1 MADKKERVVVI
12 GASDKPQRYSYK
24 AIESLLVYGHQ
35 PVPVNPALKEI
46 KGIKVIND
54 IAGIKGEVD
63 TVTLYVG
70 PERLETMAEAIVSLK
85 PKRII
90 ANPGAESDKMK
101 KLAKEA
107 GIEYLEACTLVML
120 ATGQF

>member
-1 MADKKERVVVI
+1 MSDKKERVVVI
-12 GASDKPQRYSYK
+12 GASNKTGRYSYK

-46 KGIKVIND
+46 KGIKVVND
-54 IAGIKGEVD
+54 IADIKGAVD

-70 PERLETMAEAIVSLK
+70 PERLESMAEQIIALK

-101 KLAKEA
+101 RLAAAA
-107 GIEYLEACTLVML
+107 GIKYLEACTLVML

>member
-1 MADKKERVVVI
+1 MSDKKERVVVI
-12 GASDKPQRYSYK
+12 GASNKPERYSYK

-35 PVPVNPALKEI
+35 PVPVNPALNQI

-54 IAGIKGEVD
+54 ITDIKGAVD

-70 PERLETMAEAIVSLK
+70 PERLETMAEQIVALK

-101 KLAKEA
+101 KLAAEA
-107 GIEYLEACTLVML
+107 GIKYLEA
-120 ATGQF
+120 